1 MATPT
6 AKSTVNAPLPAPD
19 WLKLRDGTLREGLT
33 SNVHIVAL
41 DGHPQFRLTV
51 VPAGGTFICGIV
63 QLLNGNRLD
72 SGKTWPTPDEAFEGS
87 MNELRA
93 KLGW

>member
-1 MATPT
+1 VATPT
-6 AKSTVNAPLPAPD
+6 VKSTVNTSLPAPD

-33 SNVHIVAL
+33 SNVHIVIL
-41 DGHPQFRLTV
+41 DGQPKYRLTI

-63 QLLNGNRLD
+63 ELLNGRRLD
-72 SGKTWPTPDEAFEGS
+72 SGKTWPALDEAFEGG

-93 KLGW
+93 RLGW